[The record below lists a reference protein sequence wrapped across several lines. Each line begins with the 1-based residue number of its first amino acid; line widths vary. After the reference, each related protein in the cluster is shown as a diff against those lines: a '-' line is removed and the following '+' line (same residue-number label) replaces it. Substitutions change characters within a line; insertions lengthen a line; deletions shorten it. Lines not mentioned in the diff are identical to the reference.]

1 MQVNDE
7 YLDELFARKLGD
19 MTITPPEDGWL
30 RIEKELIRRGA
41 VVRKFWMAAA
51 SFALVLSVTATIF
64 YIQTNRHTADDN
76 LLTAMAVT
84 GEPSEQHPEL
94 QVQTQA
100 ELVNSPEAT
109 RLNPQP
115 ATRNLNSKPET
126 RNSELETRNPE
137 LGTRN
142 PNDETLAEGK
152 SEQHSPRQNQT
163 RDMEPVTRNPNGEAL
178 NEVKPE
184 TFIPEYVDSWDEI
197 LRTQPFKPSRL
208 DLSMNSNLQ
217 PEKMVRGNNET
228 AAIPV
233 VPVYHDMLYADVSD
247 ISSRPRSYKRWE
259 VSGQFAPMH
268 SYRSITSVPDGLRRS
283 DFDKAEKPLQTYSG
297 GVTVAYKALSRL
309 SIQTGLYYSQ
319 MGQSIS
325 NVTPVNNMYTTL
337 SSNSS
342 YSKNFVRTSS
352 GSVTVASNV
361 KSDVN
366 TNYSSYFN
374 PELQSDAVNN
384 VSVTN
389 ISASVKYRLIERI
402 EYLEIPLIV
411 HYRIIDRK
419 LNLYALGGMS
429 ANMLVGNNVF
439 VDNGSELV
447 KGGTI
452 LMARPVNYSST
463 IGLGLG
469 YQMTGKLLIT
479 LEPSFK
485 YYLLSYSTNSQIGS
499 NPYAFGLFTGVI
511 YCF

>member
-30 RIEKELIRRGA
+30 RIEKELNRRGA
-41 VVRKFWMAAA
+41 VVQKFWLAAA
-51 SFALVLSVTATIF
+51 SIALVLSVTATMF
-64 YIQTNRHTADDN
+64 YIQTNRHTAENN
-76 LLTAMAVT
+76 LLTAMVVSE
-84 GEPSEQHPEL
+84 EPSQPGL
-94 QVQTQA
+94 YVQAQTEPA
-100 ELVNSPEAT
+100 NSPEAT
-109 RLNPQP
+109 KLNPNGASPDGVKP
-115 ATRNLNSKPET
+115 ATRNLNPKPET
-126 RNSELETRNPE
+126 RNPE
-137 LGTRN
+137 PEIRTAQ
-142 PNDETLAEGK
+142 P
-152 SEQHSPRQNQT
+152 SP
-163 RDMEPVTRNPNGEAL
+163 EANPNGVAL

-197 LRTQPFKPSRL
+197 IRTQPLKPNERRE
-208 DLSMNSNLQ
+208 LSMNKNLQ
-217 PEKMVRGNNET
+217 SYGAVRANNET
-228 AAIPV
+228 ATIPII
-233 VPVYHDMLYADVSD
+233 PVYHDIAYANVADVS
-247 ISSRPRSYKRWE
+247 SKSKSRSQKRWE

-268 SYRSITSVPDGLRRS
+268 SYRTITNVPDGLRRS
-283 DFDKAEKPLQTYSG
+283 DFDKAEKPLQAYSG
-297 GVTVAYKALSRL
+297 GITVAYKLFSRF
-309 SIQTGLYYSQ
+309 SVQTGLIYSQ

-337 SSNSS
+337 SSNNP
-342 YSKNFVRTSS
+342 YPKNFVRTSS

-366 TNYSSYFN
+366 TTYSSYFN
-374 PELQSDAVNN
+374 PELQSDAVNA
-384 VSVTN
+384 SVTN
-389 ISASVKYRLIERI
+389 ISASVKYRLIERLD
-402 EYLEIPLIV
+402 YLEIPLIV
-411 HYRIIDRK
+411 RYRLIDRK

-429 ANMLVGNNVF
+429 ANVLVGNNVF

-463 IGLGLG
+463 LGLGLG
-469 YQMTGKLLIT
+469 YQMTGKLLIA

-485 YYLLSYSTNSQIGS
+485 YYLLPYSTNSQIGS